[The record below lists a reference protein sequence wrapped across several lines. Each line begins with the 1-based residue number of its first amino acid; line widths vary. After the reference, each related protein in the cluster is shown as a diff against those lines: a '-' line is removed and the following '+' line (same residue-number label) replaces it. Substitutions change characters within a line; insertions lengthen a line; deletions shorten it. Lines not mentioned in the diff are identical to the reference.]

1 MWAQERYSLYPA
13 RWKRS
18 ASSHTDT
25 VVWNTIRALRSA
37 AGHFFTLDLLTAHPG
52 RLVADHRDQP
62 VLAHGCAPT
71 NELGF
76 SHFSASMKRQ
86 VGEHTQPSA
95 PLLEKHI
102 QWIED
107 LVERQYHAATTSIQR
122 RTACQIAVTNLVGW
136 LAWLRAQETFCLTWK
151 DALVL
156 SPADGPSPGL
166 PEGLGVV
173 LLKLLAQTKSSQ
185 SRTADVV
192 VSYTTA
198 SGLSLGTWL
207 DRLRAKLGSDCDP
220 DAYIICHETGR
231 QWTSHHYRHTY
242 LYPFLETQRQLGDP
256 VLGQCDGTAGNW
268 SFHAYRRG
276 ARTHVSQ
283 KRCTNTRK
291 ATDTEVDEHGRWCRK
306 RSSMRMSVA
315 YLEWSLEDHLML
327 TLLCM

>member
-1 MWAQERYSLYPA
+1 MLERMRILDMLHKWAPGTLKTYQSKINIYRAFERDLGISNLTLTPLTRPPHGLSIPLMWAQERYSLYPA

-37 AGHFFTLDLLTAHPG
+37 AGQFFTPDLLTAHPG
-52 RLVADHRDQP
+52 RLVADHGDQP
-62 VLAHGCAPT
+62 VLVHGCAPT

-76 SHFSASMKRQ
+76 SHLPAGMKRR
-86 VGEHTQPSA
+86 VGEHTQPST

-102 QWIED
+102 RLIED
-107 LVERQYHAATTSIQR
+107 LVERQYHAATTSRQR
-122 RTACQIAVTNLVGW
+122 RTICRIAITNLVGW

-156 SPADGPSPGL
+156 SPADGPSLGL

-207 DRLRAKLGSDCDP
+207 DRLRADLSSDCDP
-220 DAYIICHETGR
+220 DAYILCHETGR
-231 QWTSHHYRHTY
+231 QWASHHYRHTY
-242 LYPFLETQRQLGDP
+242 LYPFLETQR
-256 VLGQCDGTAGNW
+256 
-268 SFHAYRRG
+268 
-276 ARTHVSQ
+276 
-283 KRCTNTRK
+283 
-291 ATDTEVDEHGRWCRK
+291 
-306 RSSMRMSVA
+306 
-315 YLEWSLEDHLML
+315 
-327 TLLCM
+327 